1 MSVETTRETE
11 GEETT
16 VEVRCT
22 GHVRSAVG
30 TGKMEFTFEGETLRE
45 FLADFFAAYDV
56 REMIIADTEAE
67 ATARGWA
74 PTPENLPGD
83 NWAKNPEGEQTRK
96 FARVTVNG
104 RFNEQL
110 DGLDTELND
119 GDRVAL
125 IYPFI
130 FCC

>member
-1 MSVETTRETE
+1 MSVETTRESE
-11 GEETT
+11 GKETT

-110 DGLDTELND
+110 DGLDTELDD